1 MKKFGALLLCILATC
16 FIIPCF
22 LKIDA
27 KASHKNGDTV
37 QTDIFLPTSYLQ
49 YYNLVN
55 PYAICRYKDQNEE
68 FVAIS
73 QENSIVIYKNEKFSK
88 IDLLNVD
95 DTQVTTL
102 QRYENYLLYLYDSV
116 IWALDITDFD
126 TVGWTPPTAEKI
138 ANPNGNVSE
147 LTSNSSFSVCGDKI
161 VCSTN
166 TYVYLYQLSKDSF
179 GKLTVSEIDKVKPN
193 CEVSKLLLSQSGN
206 VYFSKTEG
214 GISIWNGTEVLE
226 FDGEASNV
234 RTLVESE
241 NGNAIYYSCSSGIY
255 SINTITKTKTTV
267 KTISA
272 NDANADL
279 GAIYEPQGIC
289 LYGDKLW
296 VVDSKI
302 MAVQE
307 IDLTNGNEFTEF
319 AITTNSYA
327 VNRLTSNARD
337 IVIDRDKIYALD
349 QGRIVV
355 IGNVSDKEQSYSR
368 INLTTSQIDAFS
380 AGNGFVCFAND
391 NVISICKIVQS
402 DSQGVEYQVEN
413 VYSRSLSNEDKVVDV
428 AFSEGVFYAIYNKTY
443 ESQTHPYV
451 CKINVKQSEYTLEK
465 VVFEDTE
472 IGSAVQIVA
481 DVFGTVYYCSE
492 NGGNYNFYSYDGNSV
507 KLINSKPTTSKILN
521 LQTDFDGKLYALYEN
536 NVIDVIEE
544 NSITTKTLE
553 TSSNLGA
560 INPAK
565 SMCLSCNSKTAYFIF
580 EGLILNSAVTT
591 ELNISTPYSIEIP
604 SGFSFDF
611 NENQTFVKVKQGAK
625 LFKVNAKKTGGK
637 HFDFI
642 GYSEAK
648 SSDTDYAVI
657 SLNDKFSLL
666 IKENTVAVARN
677 SDLLTP
683 LKTVEKTQSSGYAI
697 VDFKIYSLPV
707 LQEEFLISSSNI
719 TFGTKVE
726 TVGFLTFN
734 DTEFLV
740 VTDGEN
746 TGYIPKTFLVDNIVT
761 DDGTTEISDVY
772 VYKKG
777 GITVYDADGNSIGSI
792 NKKTKVTVLK
802 RGNTLAIIYG
812 DDVGY
817 IDSDC
822 IVSSSSADVLK
833 AVAVIIAS
841 LSALVTILYFEFRY
855 LFRKN

>member
-22 LKIDA
+22 LKIDV
-27 KASHKNGDTV
+27 KASHKTGDTV

-138 ANPNGNVSE
+138 ANPTGNVSE

-166 TYVYLYQLSKDSF
+166 TYVYLYQLSKDSL
-179 GKLTVSEIDKVKPN
+179 GKLTVNEIAKVKPN
-193 CEVSKLLLSQSGN
+193 CEVSKLLLTQSGT

-214 GISIWNGTEVLE
+214 GISIWNGTEILE

-272 NDANADL
+272 DDTNADL

-337 IVIDRDKIYALD
+337 IVIDRDNVYALD

-355 IGNVSDKEQSYSR
+355 ISNVSKQEQSYSR
-368 INLTTSQIDAFS
+368 INLTTAQIDAFS
-380 AGNGFVCFAND
+380 VGNGFVCFASD

-402 DSQGVEYQVEN
+402 DVQGVEYKVEN
-413 VYSRSLSNEDKVVDV
+413 VYSRSLPNEDKVVDV

-451 CKINVKQSEYTLEK
+451 CKINVKQDEYTLEK
-465 VVFEDTE
+465 VIFEDTE

-492 NGGNYNFYSYDGNSV
+492 NGGNYNFYTYDGNQL

-536 NVIDVIEE
+536 NVVDVIEE
-544 NSITTKTLE
+544 NSITSKTLE
-553 TSSNLGA
+553 TSSNLGT

-580 EGLILNSAVTT
+580 EGLIISSAVDT

-604 SGFSFDF
+604 NGLNF
-611 NENQTFVKVKQGAK
+611 NFNDNQNFVNVKQGAK
-625 LFKVNAKKTGGK
+625 LFKVDAKKLDGK
-637 HFDFI
+637 FFDFI

-648 SSDTDYAVI
+648 SSNTDYAVI
-657 SLNDKFSLL
+657 PLNDKFSLL
-666 IKENTVAVARN
+666 IKENIVAVARN
-677 SDLLTP
+677 SDILNP
-683 LKTVEKTQSSGYAI
+683 AKTVEKTQGFGYAI
-697 VDFKIYSLPV
+697 VDFNIYSLPV
-707 LQEEFLISSSNI
+707 LQEDFLITSSNI
-719 TFGTKVE
+719 TFGTNVE
-726 TVGFLTFN
+726 TIGHITFN
-734 DTEFLV
+734 GTEFFLI
-740 VTDGEN
+740 TDGEN
-746 TGYIPKTFLVDNIVT
+746 IGYIPKSFLVENIVT
-761 DDGTTEISDVY
+761 SDGTTEISDVY

-777 GITVYDADGNSIGSI
+777 GITVYDNEGNTLGTIS
-792 NKKTKVTVLK
+792 KKTKVTVLK
-802 RGNTLAIIYG
+802 RGNTLTIMYG
-812 DDVGY
+812 DGIGF

-841 LSALVTILYFEFRY
+841 LSVLVTMLYFEFKY